1 VSLQAEALG
10 ILGVNLVHAAL
21 TRSGNH
27 YDVISALLDDLSR
40 DRVEVRA
47 GHARQ
52 WQVLKPAQAGSQT
65 GHNRRSMLPTSLDRT
80 SSMSIIAMLR

>member
-1 VSLQAEALG
+1 MHAVLTLQSLQAEALG

-47 GHARQ
+47 GHVRQ
-52 WQVLKPAQAGSQT
+52 WQYSSQLRPAHRLDMTAG
-65 GHNRRSMLPTSLDRT
+65 
-80 SSMSIIAMLR
+80 

>member
-1 VSLQAEALG
+1 MLLGHVFVAVKASLCRIQAEALG

-27 YDVISALLDDLSR
+27 YDVISSLLDDLSR

-47 GHARQ
+47 A
-52 WQVLKPAQAGSQT
+52 
-65 GHNRRSMLPTSLDRT
+65 
-80 SSMSIIAMLR
+80 